1 MRWLSLLIATLALGA
16 LVSATALGHT
26 ERPSY
31 WPDPAADSS
40 VRPPAGGEVPKARSL
55 ASALKKKPP
64 GKTRVVCKKG
74 SLKRARRA
82 IKRARRSGYSIRP
95 SDRRKLTAKQAKRL
109 RRLAKRF
116 TKRCKFR
123 EIQPAVTKSR
133 NNDRV
138 VIMPGLYTEPTSRA
152 QPTNDPK
159 CEKYQTDGDRP
170 NQTGEALSYEYQV
183 NCPNDQNLIAV
194 LGREVGSGE
203 DPLPPRFDRH
213 GIPNIGKCIRC
224 NVQIEGFGPSPDQV
238 VIDSGDASRGD
249 NGPNGVG
256 SKKDVAIRAD
266 RADGFVLRNVKV
278 RHAKEHG
285 IYMIESDGYLLD
297 RFKAFY
303 NGLYGTLTFVEDHGV
318 QQNCEAVGHGD
329 SGIYPGAAVES
340 GRQRPAGTEF
350 RLNQE
355 VRMCDLHHNLAGYS
369 GTNGNAVHLHHN
381 NIYGNALGI
390 QTDVVT
396 GAGHPGYP
404 GDSMLVEEN
413 NIYSNNF
420 NPYEETPAESRVEAS
435 FPFPVGTGMW
445 IAGGNNHTVRNN
457 RFWDNWR
464 RGTMLFAV
472 PDGLICGPG
481 AEGNM
486 QAGCDPNGISTSFDN
501 RYYGNVMG
509 VAPSGAADP
518 NGTDFW
524 WDAFV
529 GNTGNC
535 WYQNSGA
542 GPITTSP
549 DPLPDCD
556 NGNNPSES
564 LGTGNGANEGELIN
578 CFVAFESG
586 EFDPSSSP
594 CPWFQTPPE
603 PGSAA
608 AARENA
614 RQRAAFREAYRDF
627 CADGPENTCLSF
639 EQRSPARQP

>member
-1 MRWLSLLIATLALGA
+1 MRWLSLLLASLALA
-16 LVSATALGHT
+16 VLTATTALGHT

-31 WPDPAADSS
+31 WPDPEADTS
-40 VRPPAGGEVPKARSL
+40 VKPPAGGEVPKARSL
-55 ASALKKKPP
+55 GSALKKKPA
-64 GKTRVVCKKG
+64 GKTRVVCKRSSG
-74 SLKRARRA
+74 LRARKA
-82 IKRARRSGYSIRP
+82 IKRARRKGYSIRP
-95 SDRRKLTAKQAKRL
+95 SDQRKLTAKQAKRL
-109 RRLAKRF
+109 RRQAKKF
-116 TKRCKFR
+116 MKRCKFR
-123 EIQPAVTKSR
+123 HIQPAVMKSR

-138 VIMPGLYTEPTSRA
+138 VIMPGLYTEPKSRA
-152 QPTNDPK
+152 KPTNDPK

-194 LGREVGSGE
+194 LGRAVGPGK
-203 DPLPPRFDRH
+203 DPLPPNFNRH

-224 NVQIEGFGPSPDQV
+224 NVQLEGFGPAPDDV
-238 VIDSGDASRGD
+238 VVDSGDASKGD

-285 IYMIESDGYLLD
+285 IYVIESDGYLLD

-303 NGLYGTLTFVEDHGV
+303 NGLYGTLSFVEDHGV

-340 GRQRPAGTEF
+340 GQQRPEGTPF

-355 VRMCDLHHNLAGYS
+355 IRMCDLHHNLAGYS

-381 NIYGNALGI
+381 NIYDNALGI

-420 NPYEETPAESRVEAS
+420 NPYEERPEESRVDAA

-464 RGTMLFAV
+464 RGTMVFAV
-472 PDGLICGPG
+472 PDGLICGPSND
-481 AEGNM
+481 GNQ
-486 QAGCDPNGISTSFDN
+486 QAGCDPNGTSTSFDN
-501 RYYGNVMG
+501 RHYGNVMG
-509 VAPSGAADP
+509 IAPTGAADP

-524 WDAFV
+524 WDAFT

-535 WYQNSGA
+535 WYQNTGA
-542 GPITTSP
+542 APITMSP
-549 DPLPDCD
+549 DPLPDCA
-556 NGNNPSES
+556 NGTNPSS
-564 LGTGNGANEGELIN
+564 SIGTGNGTNEGELIQ

-586 EFDPSSSP
+586 NFDPSTNP
-594 CPWFQTPPE
+594 CPWFQTPAE
-603 PGSAA
+603 PGTAA
-608 AARENA
+608 AARERA
-614 RQRAAFREAYRDF
+614 EQRAASRQAFSDF
-627 CADGPENTCLSF
+627 CEDGPDATCEPF
-639 EQRSPARQP
+639 RKPAGAR